1 MELKTLLI
9 SQARMG
15 SSRLPG
21 KVLKEV
27 NSLPLLKIHLD
38 RISNCKNV
46 DKIIVATTTSDA
58 DDILVEKV
66 LKWGYEVVRGSE
78 NDVLDRYFQAAKA
91 LSPEWV
97 VRVTSDCPLIDPLM
111 IDKIIEE
118 TIIAKKDYG
127 SNGLNECYPD
137 GQDVEVFTF
146 EALEFA
152 WNNAVKKSD
161 REHVTTFIRNNS
173 DLCNGSIFKSYS
185 LPCVGDFSKIRMTV
199 DEELDFQLIEIII
212 KNLGINK
219 TWEEYTNYII
229 ENDLLKINSEIKR
242 NEGLQNSIKND

>member
-1 MELKTLLI
+1 M
-9 SQARMG
+9 
-15 SSRLPG
+15 
-21 KVLKEV
+21 EV
-27 NSLPLLKIHLD
+27 NQIPLLKIHLD
-38 RISNCKNV
+38 RLKKSKKV
-46 DKIIVATTTSDA
+46 DKIIVATTDNV
-58 DDILVEKV
+58 DDDRIEKMA
-66 LKWGYEVVRGSE
+66 LEWGYEVYRGSE
-78 NDVLDRYFQAAKA
+78 NDVLDRFYQAVKYIKP
-91 LSPEWV
+91 LWI

-146 EALEFA
+146 DALEFA

-199 DEELDFQLIEIII
+199 DEELDFRLIEIII

-219 TWEEYTNYII
+219 TWEEYTKYII

-242 NEGLQNSIKND
+242 NEGLLKSIKND